1 MVILEFQFDSFR
13 IIEISLS
20 VLVITVILVLRKKR
34 IQAKL
39 QGGEGQK
46 EENKK
51 IIMQT

>member
-39 QGGEGQK
+39 QGEK
-46 EENKK
+46 DKK
-51 IIMQT
+51 RKIRR